1 MPPTSMWLRLYSRW
15 WAVMVA
21 PTLAGAAL
29 TNSTASRVVMCS
41 NTTLRVGKRS
51 TTRLSCSSIKYF
63 SRSKTSI
70 SLRVTSPCTSSGRPT
85 SAMASR
91 VGKILSML
99 VTPES
104 ELVVA
109 PAG

>member
-1 MPPTSMWLRLYSRW
+1 

-21 PTLAGAAL
+21 PTLAGASR
-29 TNSTASRVVMCS
+29 TNWAASPVVMCS
-41 NTTLRVGKRS
+41 KTTFRVGKRS
-51 TTRLSCSSIKYF
+51 TTRRRCSSMNCF
-63 SRSKTSI
+63 SRSNTST
-70 SLRVTSPCTSSGRPT
+70 SARVTSPCTSSGMPT
-85 SAMASR
+85 SAIASSAS
-91 VGKILSML
+91 KILSMR